1 LAAAATIYSSLSTSS
16 QLNAGMH
23 VGRKEGKK
31 EGASERA
38 CVPHAWGD
46 DDVAAV
52 RALEERNSEL
62 ALE

>member
-1 LAAAATIYSSLSTSS
+1 
-16 QLNAGMH
+16 MH